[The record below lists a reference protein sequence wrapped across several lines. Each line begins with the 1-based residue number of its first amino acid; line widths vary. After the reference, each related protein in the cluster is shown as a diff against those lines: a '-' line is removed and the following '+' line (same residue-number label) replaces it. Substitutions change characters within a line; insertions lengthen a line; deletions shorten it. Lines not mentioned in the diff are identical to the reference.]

1 MFLRV
6 DMRRLLDDPKIFSYV
21 ILVLYMLNSSRW
33 LYARNYGQALYWFAA
48 FLITFS
54 VMFLMEAH

>member
-1 MFLRV
+1 V
-6 DMRRLLDDPKIFSYV
+6 KRLLEDPKVFSYV
-21 ILVLYMLNSSRW
+21 ILVLYTLNSSRW

-54 VMFLMEAH
+54 VTFLMEVH

>member
-1 MFLRV
+1 
-6 DMRRLLDDPKIFSYV
+6 MRRLLDDPKIFSYV